1 MSEPDF
7 KETIKKLD
15 VTLDGRTDNIG
26 PQDGNFEIKETDFNL
41 QLKDDYLWDV
51 CERFDFKDPPVDPE
65 KLSMAMV
72 TYMREGKGV
81 GLAANQVGYNIK
93 MFVTEGEPAFAIFNP
108 TITFKS
114 PNLILMDEGCLSF
127 PGLMLKV
134 SRPSSIRVRFQDPY
148 GNWITRQFAGMSAR
162 IFQHETDH
170 LEGVDFT
177 EKVSKMKLQL
187 AQKRAIKRLRYA
199 T

>member
-1 MSEPDF
+1 MNEPDF

-15 VTLDGRTDNIG
+15 VSLDGRTDGIG
-26 PQDGNFEIKETDFNL
+26 LEEGSFEIKETDIDM
-41 QLKDDYLWDV
+41 QLKDDYLWNV
-51 CERFDFKDPPVDPE
+51 CERFDFNNPPVDPE

-72 TYMREGKGV
+72 AFMRAGKGV

-114 PNLILMDEGCLSF
+114 PNFILMDEGCLSF

-134 SRPSSIRVRFQDPY
+134 SRPASIRVRFQDPY
-148 GNWITRQFAGMSAR
+148 GNWITKQFAGMSAR
-162 IFQHETDH
+162 IFQHENDH

-177 EKVSKMKLQL
+177 DKVSKMKLTL
-187 AQKRAIKRLRYA
+187 AQKRAKNR
-199 T
+199 TKWT